1 MIANK
6 KLVIKL
12 ICACLF
18 FCTACADAKPK
29 IEDEEPIDHEDE
41 RAAEQTRDV
50 EDVLSRQ
57 GATKYINNCDFE
69 HNNVF
74 KPFPMVESVGASI
87 ELIVDDK
94 VKYQGEGS
102 YRLNYNFTGKNV
114 RGGAQMV
121 AIKQNWYDMY
131 RSDLSFHP
139 LAISL
144 WVKSQKGNMNGLTV
158 KLLQQDEAFS
168 LSYDEQ
174 EAFFYTDSTILN
186 NEGWSRL
193 IIPYKW
199 FVPEKGNSM
208 KELNLSRVNGIQLE
222 ILNLPME
229 VEIGTI
235 YVDAIQQLTS
245 FVPEI
250 MEPAIFT
257 SIFVQLHYP
266 THHGYDWKSLF
277 EEYLEVGIDS
287 LIVQR
292 AVNYPNEVNTFWYTG
307 SSLSWKEK
315 EYGYL
320 NQLFR
325 AAEETGMK
333 VLVGLNQGQYP
344 DERGDAA
351 SYDALY
357 ERNVELIDEL
367 YELFAPSPSFAGW
380 YIAEEFHD
388 GAWMGW
394 LNTQR
399 TNMLSNYLNRVA
411 KHAKSKERKFIVTIA
426 PALWRGRPADLTY
439 HFYKRILEKTPE
451 IDIMYLQ
458 DCGGR
463 CSVDEDDYDV
473 YIPQYFE
480 MIKKACDE
488 TGVQFGVD
496 VESFENC
503 ANEGKNYEKRSWI
516 KLKQQLDMASLF
528 TKNIT
533 QFSWSSFRP
542 GVGAFDAYKE
552 YLRAHQLL
560 KSQQK

>member
-1 MIANK
+1 M
-6 KLVIKL
+6 LVASLLLYIS
-12 ICACLF
+12 
-18 FCTACADAKPK
+18 CADSKPSQEGDAL
-29 IEDEEPIDHEDE
+29 EDEKEV
-41 RAAEQTRDV
+41 RAKEKQRDV
-50 EDVLSRQ
+50 DDLLNRL
-57 GATKYINNCDFE
+57 GATKYINNCDFD

-74 KPFPMVESVGASI
+74 KPFPIIESIGASV
-87 ELIVDDK
+87 ELIVDNE

-102 YRLNYNFTGKNV
+102 YRLNYNFSGKNV
-114 RGGAQMV
+114 RGGAQVV
-121 AIKQNWYDMY
+121 AIRQNWYDMY

-139 LAISL
+139 LGISL
-144 WVKSQKGNMNGLTV
+144 RVKSQKGNMNGLTV
-158 KLLQQDEAFS
+158 KLLQQNEAFS
-168 LSYDEQ
+168 LSFDEQ
-174 EAFFYTDSTILN
+174 EAFLYSDSTFLN
-186 NEGWSRL
+186 QDGWNRM

-208 KELNLSRVNGIQLE
+208 KELNLQRVNGVQVE
-222 ILNLPME
+222 IVNLPMKE
-229 VEIGTI
+229 EIGTL

-245 FVPEI
+245 Y
-250 MEPAIFT
+250 EPVINDPATFS

-266 THHGYDWKSLF
+266 THHGYDWRSLF
-277 EEYLEVGIDS
+277 EQYLEVGIDS
-287 LIVQR
+287 MIVQR

-315 EYGYL
+315 EHDYL
-320 NQLFR
+320 NQIFS
-325 AAEETGMK
+325 AAETTGMK
-333 VLVGLNQGQYP
+333 IVVGLNQGRYP
-344 DERGDAA
+344 DDRGEAA

-367 YELFAPSPSFAGW
+367 YDLFASSPSFAGW

-394 LNTQR
+394 LNTQKAVL
-399 TNMLSNYLNRVA
+399 LSNYLNRVA

-439 HFYKRILEKTPE
+439 HFYKRILEKTPD
-451 IDIMYLQ
+451 IDVMYLQ

-473 YIPQYFE
+473 YIPQFFE
-480 MIKKACDE
+480 AVKQACDE
-488 TGVQFGVD
+488 VGVQFGVD
-496 VESFENC
+496 IESFENC
-503 ANEGKNYEKRSWI
+503 ANEGKNYEKRSWLA
-516 KLKQQLDMASLF
+516 LKQQLDMASLF

-552 YLRAHQLL
+552 YLRTHQLL
-560 KSQQK
+560 KSQEK

>member
-1 MIANK
+1 MITNK
-6 KLVIKL
+6 RLVIQ
-12 ICACLF
+12 LF
-18 FCTACADAKPK
+18 SVSLLLFTACADAKPN
-29 IEDEEPIDHEDE
+29 IEGEAPVDPKEE
-41 RAAEQTRDV
+41 RAAERKRDV
-50 EDVLSRQ
+50 EDVVSRL
-57 GATKYINNCDFE
+57 GATKYINNCDFD
-69 HNNVF
+69 HINMF
-74 KPFPMVESVGASI
+74 KPFPMVESVGASV
-87 ELIVDDK
+87 ELIVDDE

-102 YRLNYNFTGKNV
+102 YRLHYNFTGKNV
-114 RGGAQMV
+114 RGGAQVV

-139 LAISL
+139 LGISL
-144 WVKSQKGNMNGLTV
+144 WVKSQKGNGNVFTV

-168 LSYDEQ
+168 LTYDEQ
-174 EAFFYTDSTILN
+174 EAFLYSDSTFLN
-186 NEGWSRL
+186 QDGWNRM

-199 FVPEKGNSM
+199 FVPETGNSM
-208 KELNLSRVNGIQLE
+208 KELNLRRVNGIQ
-222 ILNLPME
+222 
-229 VEIGTI
+229 VEIANVSMEKENGTI

-245 FVPEI
+245 FEPEI
-250 MEPAIFT
+250 TEPATFS

-266 THHGYDWKSLF
+266 THHGYDWKNLF

-292 AVNYPNEVNTFWYTG
+292 AVNYPNDVNTFWYTG
-307 SSLSWKEK
+307 SSLSWKES
-315 EYGYL
+315 EHDYL
-320 NQLFR
+320 NQIFN

-333 VLVGLNQGQYP
+333 IVVGLNQGRYP
-344 DERGDAA
+344 DDRGDAA

-357 ERNVELIDEL
+357 ERNVELVDEL
-367 YELFAPSPSFAGW
+367 YQLFSPSPAFAGW

-394 LNTQR
+394 LDVQR
-399 TNMLSNYLNRVA
+399 GALLSNYLNRVA
-411 KHAKSKERKFIVTIA
+411 KYAKSKERKFIVTIA

-488 TGVQFGVD
+488 TDVQFGVD
-496 VESFENC
+496 IESFENC
-503 ANEGKNYEKRSWI
+503 ANEGKNYEKRSWV
-516 KLKQQLDMASLF
+516 KLKQQLEMASLF

-552 YLRAHQLL
+552 YLRTHQLL

>member
-1 MIANK
+1 MTTKK
-6 KLVIKL
+6 KLFVQL
-12 ICACLF
+12 FSASLLF
-18 FCTACADAKPK
+18 FTACADAKPS
-29 IEDEEPIDHEDE
+29 IEGEETADPKEV
-41 RAAEQTRDV
+41 RAEEQKRDV
-50 EDVLSRQ
+50 EDVISRL
-57 GATKYINNCDFE
+57 GATKFINNCDFD

-74 KPFPMVESVGASI
+74 KPFPMVESVGASMD
-87 ELIVDDK
+87 LIVDNE

-114 RGGAQMV
+114 RGGAQVV

-139 LAISL
+139 LGISL
-144 WVKSQKGNMNGLTV
+144 WVKSQKGNGNVFTV

-168 LSYDEQ
+168 LTYDEQ
-174 EAFFYTDSTILN
+174 EAFLYSDSTFLN
-186 NEGWSRL
+186 QDGWNRL

-199 FVPEKGNSM
+199 FVPETGNSM
-208 KELNLSRVNGIQLE
+208 KELNLRRVNGIQ
-222 ILNLPME
+222 
-229 VEIGTI
+229 VEIANVSMEKENGTI

-245 FVPEI
+245 FEPEI
-250 MEPAIFT
+250 TEPATFS

-266 THHGYDWKSLF
+266 THHGYDWKNLF

-292 AVNYPNEVNTFWYTG
+292 AVNYPNDVNTFWYTG
-307 SSLSWKEK
+307 SSLSWKES
-315 EYGYL
+315 EHDYL
-320 NQLFR
+320 NQIFN

-333 VLVGLNQGQYP
+333 IVVGLNQGRYP
-344 DERGDAA
+344 DDRGDAA

-357 ERNVELIDEL
+357 ERNVELVDEL
-367 YELFAPSPSFAGW
+367 YQLFSPSPAFAGW

-394 LNTQR
+394 LDVQR
-399 TNMLSNYLNRVA
+399 GALLSNYLNRVA
-411 KHAKSKERKFIVTIA
+411 KYAKSKERKFIVTIA

-488 TGVQFGVD
+488 TDVQFGVD
-496 VESFENC
+496 IESFENC
-503 ANEGKNYEKRSWI
+503 ANEGENYEKRSWV
-516 KLKQQLDMASLF
+516 KLKQQLEMASLF

-552 YLRAHQLL
+552 YLKQHQLL
-560 KSQQK
+560 ASQQ